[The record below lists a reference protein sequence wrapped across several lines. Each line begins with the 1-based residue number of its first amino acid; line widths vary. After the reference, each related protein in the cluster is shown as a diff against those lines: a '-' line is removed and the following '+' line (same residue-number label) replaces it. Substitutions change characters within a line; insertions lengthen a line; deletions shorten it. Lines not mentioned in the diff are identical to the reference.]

1 MTTIDERTIAQV
13 MDAMPY
19 GLYIIASTG
28 NTGPNGMMADWVT
41 QLSFRPRLIGIALE
55 NDAHTLANVRQSGLF
70 TLNLL
75 EESTEGMALARRFA
89 SPYSASKIGGAL
101 AHGVHRKLIEE
112 PHRLTTRGC
121 PVLEAA
127 VAWLE
132 CSTRQFGDGRR
143 SHAGDRR
150 RPGRP
155 DAGRDASPELRVH
168 RLELQRLAAGVHTSR
183 HSPTRQNTRPRLQ
196 LSGSNCG
203 IGMSRSG
210 GRDEQRHG
218 RAIDLHQSPR
228 WSSSRR

>member
-75 EESTEGMALARRFA
+75 EESTEGMDLARRFA

-132 CSTRQFGDGRR
+132 CSTRQFVTVGD
-143 SHAGDRR
+143 
-150 RPGRP
+150 
-155 DAGRDASPELRVH
+155 
-168 RLELQRLAAGVHTSR
+168 HTLVIGAVLGGQMQAET
-183 HSPTRQNTRPRLQ
+183 PA
-196 LSGSNCG
+196 LSSVYTGWSY
-203 IGMSRSG
+203 SG
-210 GRDEQRHG
+210 
-218 RAIDLHQSPR
+218 
-228 WSSSRR
+228 